1 MTDEFKKLS
10 SKVGGCIGQFN
21 QKKSKECVNEALS
34 SIDKDILL
42 EAINRDSF
50 NQFIEGYEDYH
61 GYGGIAK
68 FIHHECLYN
77 TNFKE
82 GDYSDV
88 SLLTK
93 YGFSCHG
100 LENNESNECITTAY
114 NQICSTS
121 NHGDL

>member
-1 MTDEFKKLS
+1 MTKSRLQLRFQIWMLHL
-10 SKVGGCIGQFN
+10 CQFFHT
-21 QKKSKECVNEALS
+21 AP
-34 SIDKDILL
+34 
-42 EAINRDSF
+42 NRDSF

-77 TNFKE
+77 TNFRE

-121 NHGDL
+121 NHDDL